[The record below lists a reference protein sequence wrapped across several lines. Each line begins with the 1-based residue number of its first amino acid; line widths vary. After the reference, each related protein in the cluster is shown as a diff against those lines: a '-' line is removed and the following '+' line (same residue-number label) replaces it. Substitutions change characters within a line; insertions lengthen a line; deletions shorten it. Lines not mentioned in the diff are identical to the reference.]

1 MLVTLG
7 LKLVAWHF
15 LSYGVPPKNLRSLV
29 LDTCRL
35 KLSKYRRLRLPYWF
49 GILGPWIMAL
59 APAAAVFKE
68 IHYLRPGPGAR
79 SGRRTRFPSAN
90 DLIRIFP
97 QEFFLVFTITNI

>member
-1 MLVTLG
+1 
-7 LKLVAWHF
+7 
-15 LSYGVPPKNLRSLV
+15 
-29 LDTCRL
+29 
-35 KLSKYRRLRLPYWF
+35 
-49 GILGPWIMAL
+49 MAL